1 MTRRELVLT
10 VSGAT
15 DIPPKAVEKTLNT
28 TIDTIIDAVASGDSV
43 TIPGF
48 GTFFAKHRAARVCR
62 NPRTGEPVKVDACE
76 VPSFKPSKM
85 LKEACK

>member
-1 MTRRELVLT
+1 MTKRELILT

-28 TIDTIIDAVASGDSV
+28 AIDTIIDSVASGDSV

-48 GTFFAKHRAARVCR
+48 GTFLTKHRQARVYR

-76 VPSFKPSKM
+76 VPAFKPGKR